1 MPFAATWMDPET
13 IILSEV
19 RKRTN
24 TTQPINYTPIKE
36 KEKRN
41 PKETSTTLTSWIDRQ
56 MRVQSEIQGYPNSIE
71 IIFLTFQIQVTWS
84 TQ

>member
-24 TTQPINYTPIKE
+24 TTQQINYTPIKE